1 MIYTVSMEDTK
12 DKVFLISHEEIYKVG
27 GRIHLET
34 WIAQLRM
41 SIEEDV
47 WMQCRFVIM

>member
-1 MIYTVSMEDTK
+1 MIYTVSREDIN

-27 GRIHLET
+27 GHVHLET

-41 SIEEDV
+41 LIEEDV
-47 WMQCRFVIM
+47 WM

>member
-1 MIYTVSMEDTK
+1 MIYTVSREDIK
-12 DKVFLISHEEIYKVG
+12 GKVFLISHEEIYKFG

-34 WIAQLRM
+34 LIAQLRM